1 MGILRADVRIY
12 VAKRRCA
19 LIPRKEIIMGLDIQ
33 KGDFLK
39 RISAWLLDAV
49 LSLCVATMLM
59 SLLLVCSGYTK
70 YYDVLED
77 AEKKYS
83 EKYGIDLKISK
94 DTFDKLSDEEKA
106 NYYAADEEFSKDQE
120 VIRAYAMISNIMLAI
135 ISVSVLITFVI
146 LEFIVPL
153 IFKYGRTLGKKI
165 FGLAVIRTNCVKMSG
180 QALFI
185 RSIIGKCTIET
196 MVPIYIV
203 VMIMF
208 GAIGVVGIGVLLL
221 FLALQIF
228 VLIYTNKN
236 SRSAIHD
243 LISDTM
249 VVDMGSQMIFETE
262 DELVAYKNKLHEEM
276 VSKQDY

>member
-1 MGILRADVRIY
+1 
-12 VAKRRCA
+12 
-19 LIPRKEIIMGLDIQ
+19 MGLDIQ

-77 AEKKYS
+77 AEKEYS

-106 NYYAADEEFSKDQE
+106 NYYAADEEFSKDEE

-135 ISVSVLITFVI
+135 ISVSVLITFII

-208 GAIGVVGIGVLLL
+208 GAIGVVGIGILAL
-221 FLALQIF
+221 FLALQVF
-228 VLIYTNKN
+228 VLIYTNKS

-249 VVDMGSQMIFETE
+249 VVDMGSQMIFETD
-262 DELVAYKNKLHEEM
+262 DELIAYKNKLHEEM
-276 VSKQDY
+276 VSKQEY

>member
-1 MGILRADVRIY
+1 
-12 VAKRRCA
+12 
-19 LIPRKEIIMGLDIQ
+19 MGLDIQ